1 MSGVLICRFPDTSF
15 VSLPGHITWRLCEH
29 HGAWCGH
36 QTGGNLQYR
45 NTFLHNPQYYFD
57 IMNDSDEVLL
67 SLVRKYNRDPLT
79 MVIEP
84 DLSPLSI
91 GLGLFKVRNLC
102 SKSI

>member
-1 MSGVLICRFPDTSF
+1 
-15 VSLPGHITWRLCEH
+15 
-29 HGAWCGH
+29 
-36 QTGGNLQYR
+36 
-45 NTFLHNPQYYFD
+45 
-57 IMNDSDEVLL
+57 MNDSDEVLL